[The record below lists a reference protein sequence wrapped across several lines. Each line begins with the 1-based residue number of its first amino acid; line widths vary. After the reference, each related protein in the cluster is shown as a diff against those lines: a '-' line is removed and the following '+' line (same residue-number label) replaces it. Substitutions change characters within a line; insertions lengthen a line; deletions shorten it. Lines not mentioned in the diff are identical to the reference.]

1 MNQTMSISASHT
13 ELTAP
18 MEWDHDVEM
27 EELSATSNEEASKVL
42 EQWQT
47 DDDEDEN
54 LKLMEVD
61 AQIGSNLLGD
71 DMFGEILC
79 VSPTGPLEELALVAV
94 DEEVDRLFLPLT
106 EPPDKTTTTAPAFE
120 EACISSLPFE
130 ERYQATLKKLQESMN
145 RSQETRKSLTMKTCK
160 TEKYTRIQSVSQVL
174 SSILSSSR
182 QLQDAYPTAP
192 LKELLSSS

>member
-1 MNQTMSISASHT
+1 
-13 ELTAP
+13 
-18 MEWDHDVEM
+18 MEWDHDVEMM

-47 DDDEDEN
+47 DEDED

-79 VSPTGPLEELALVAV
+79 VSPTGPLEELSLVAA
-94 DEEVDRLFLPLT
+94 DEDVDRLFLPLT

-130 ERYQATLKKLQESMN
+130 ERYQARLKNLQESMN

-160 TEKYTRIQSVSQVL
+160 TEKYKRIQSLSQVL
-174 SSILSSSR
+174 SSIHSSSR

-192 LKELLSSS
+192 LKELLSSSYIS